1 MAPVTLPTRPPVAPQ
16 ISGQRQAAVDPQQS
30 APSKNGGFEP
40 AAYKKAEKPPIATA
54 TAPPKTPAAAAAPSA
69 SRHTFTLQTLSAY
82 AGVLVGQIERNVAP
96 LGPTPGG
103 IPHAEGPPS
112 KPEPPGSRLNI
123 KV

>member
-30 APSKNGGFEP
+30 APSKNAGFEP
-40 AAYKKAEKPPIATA
+40 AAYKQAEKPPIATA
-54 TAPPKTPAAAAAPSA
+54 TAPAKPAAAPSA

-82 AGVLVGQIERNVAP
+82 AGVLVGQLERNVAP
-96 LGPTPGG
+96 LGPTPAGL
-103 IPHAEGPPS
+103 PQAEGPPS
-112 KPEPPGSRLNI
+112 RPEPPGSRLNI